1 MMLNTANALQQVTMS
16 VGENAVPYTKQ
27 TFKVFEDSALGVAY
41 AGSYYLGHSVT
52 MSGDGTIV
60 ASVAS
65 HDNNPGTDDGSVFF
79 WKKNTLGEWY
89 VYQINR
95 DATNQQQLGHWNG
108 STMSMSRDGST
119 LVIGAPY
126 TDVGVSNSGRAY
138 VYTQTA
144 GVWNLVKELYASD
157 PQVDDYFGTGTSIS
171 SDGSVIVVGAEREHA
186 NGQADQGS
194 AYIYHKSGGTWPS
207 THAAG
212 ARCAALPLAQRS
224 QSAHHGH
231 IKCHVSSM

>member
-1 MMLNTANALQQVTMS
+1 
-16 VGENAVPYTKQ
+16 
-27 TFKVFEDSALGVAY
+27 
-41 AGSYYLGHSVT
+41 

-60 ASVAS
+60 AAVAS
-65 HDNNPGTDDGSVFF
+65 KDNNPSTDDGSVLF

-95 DATNQQQLGHWNG
+95 DATNQQHLGYWNG
-108 STMSMSRDGST
+108 SSMSMSRDGST
-119 LVIGAPY
+119 LVIGAAD

-157 PQVDDYFGTGTSIS
+157 PEVGDYFGASTSIS
-171 SDGSVIVVGAEREHA
+171 SDGSVIVVGSMHEHA
-186 NGQADQGS
+186 NGQTDQGS

-207 THAAG
+207 TQSQKITMAENDAG
-212 ARCAALPLAQRS
+212 NYYCRRC
-224 QSAHHGH
+224 
-231 IKCHVSSM
+231 IW